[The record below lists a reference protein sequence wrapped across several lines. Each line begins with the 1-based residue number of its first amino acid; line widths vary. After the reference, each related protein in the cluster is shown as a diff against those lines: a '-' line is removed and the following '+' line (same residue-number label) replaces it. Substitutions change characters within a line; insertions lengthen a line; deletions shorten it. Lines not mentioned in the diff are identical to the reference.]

1 MLKVPKIITLS
12 IECKTEEDITATVK
26 AITNTVWVLAEHF
39 VDTQFK
45 VTAIDKDLLPDED

>member
-39 VDTQFK
+39 VDTKFK
-45 VTAIDKDLLPDED
+45 VTVIDKDLLPDED